1 MSREYKV
8 NRLVWE
14 TFEAILLAQGKRFVK
29 DMAQTLLV
37 DEKVLLRSVFPT
49 RDAFKVSIQDSDAT
63 SCMAFQPYSEAVI
76 GRCRRPV
83 QMGSAF
89 CLHHQIRRPVV
100 APTPV
105 TPIRKLQDA
114 PDRPALWLLPNQS
127 VIDSEG
133 LVRGSLVSNRLL
145 LFCCSANL

>member
-1 MSREYKV
+1 MSRDYKV

-14 TFEAILLAQGKRFVK
+14 TFEAILLAHGKRFVK

-49 RDAFKVSIQDSDAT
+49 RDAFRVSIQDSDAT
-63 SCMAFQPYSEAVI
+63 TCMAFQPLSEAVI
-76 GRCRRPV
+76 GRCRRAV
-83 QMGSAF
+83 QTGSAF

-100 APTPV
+100 APTAAV
-105 TPIRKLQDA
+105 AVPIRKLQDA
-114 PDRPALWLLPNQS
+114 PDRPALWLLPDQT

-133 LVRGSLVSNRLL
+133 TVRGSLVSNRLL
-145 LFCCSANL
+145 LFCD

>member
-83 QMGSAF
+83 QTGSDF
-89 CLHHQIRRPVV
+89 CLHHQIRRPIV
-100 APTPV
+100 AEPT
-105 TPIRKLQDA
+105 TPIRKLQDT
-114 PDRPALWLLPNQS
+114 PDRPALWLLPDQS

-133 LVRGSLVSNRLL
+133 LVRGSLVSNRLML
-145 LFCCSANL
+145 ICD

>member
-1 MSREYKV
+1 MSKEYKV
-8 NRLVWE
+8 NRLLWE

-37 DEKVLLRSVFPT
+37 DEKLLLRSVFPT

-63 SCMAFQPYSEAVI
+63 TATCMAFQPYSDAVI
-76 GRCRRPV
+76 GRCRRPN
-83 QMGSAF
+83 QTGSAF
-89 CLHHQIRRPVV
+89 CLHHQIRRPAV

-114 PDRPALWLLPNQS
+114 PDRPALWLLPDQT

-133 LVRGSLVSNRLL
+133 VVRGSLVSNRLM
-145 LFCCSANL
+145 FICD

>member
-1 MSREYKV
+1 MSKEYKV
-8 NRLVWE
+8 NRLLWE

-63 SCMAFQPYSEAVI
+63 TATCMAFQSCSEAVI
-76 GRCRRPV
+76 GRCRRPN
-83 QMGSAF
+83 QTGSAF
-89 CLHHQIRRPVV
+89 CLHHQIRRPAI
-100 APTPV
+100 APAPAPA

-114 PDRPALWLLPNQS
+114 ADRPALWLLPDQT

-133 LVRGSLVSNRLL
+133 VVRGSLVSNRLM
-145 LFCCSANL
+145 FICD

>member
-1 MSREYKV
+1 MSRDYKV

-14 TFEAILLAQGKRFVK
+14 TFEAILLAHGKRFVK

-49 RDAFKVSIQDSDAT
+49 RDAFRVSIQDSDAT
-63 SCMAFQPYSEAVI
+63 TCMAFQPLSEAVI

-83 QMGSAF
+83 QTGSAF
-89 CLHHQIRRPVV
+89 CLHHQIRRPAV
-100 APTPV
+100 APT
-105 TPIRKLQDA
+105 TAITAPIRKLQDA
-114 PDRPALWLLPNQS
+114 PDRPALWLLPDQT

-133 LVRGSLVSNRLL
+133 TVRGSLVSNRLL
-145 LFCCSANL
+145 LLCD

>member
-1 MSREYKV
+1 MSRDYKV

-14 TFEAILLAQGKRFVK
+14 TFEAILLAHGKRYVK

-37 DEKVLLRSVFPT
+37 DEKVLLRTVFPT

-63 SCMAFQPYSEAVI
+63 TCMAFQPLSEAVI

-83 QMGSAF
+83 QTGSVF
-89 CLHHQIRRPVV
+89 CLHHQIRRPLV
-100 APTPV
+100 AEAV
-105 TPIRKLQDA
+105 TTAATVTIRKLQDA
-114 PDRPALWLLPNQS
+114 PDRPALWLLPDQS

-133 LVRGSLVSNRLL
+133 VVRGSLVSNRLL
-145 LFCCSANL
+145 LFSD

>member
-1 MSREYKV
+1 MSRDYKV

-37 DEKVLLRSVFPT
+37 DEKVLLRSVFPS
-49 RDAFKVSIQDSDAT
+49 RDAFKVSIQDSDAMT
-63 SCMAFQPYSEAVI
+63 CMAFQPCSEAVI

-83 QMGSAF
+83 QTGSPF

-100 APTPV
+100 ATEE
-105 TPIRKLQDA
+105 PIAVRKLQDA
-114 PDRPALWLLPNQS
+114 PDRPALWLLPDQT

-145 LFCCSANL
+145 LFC

>member
-1 MSREYKV
+1 MSRDYKV

-63 SCMAFQPYSEAVI
+63 TCMALTSLSEAVI

-83 QMGSAF
+83 QTGSAF
-89 CLHHQIRRPVV
+89 CLHHQIRRPVT
-100 APTPV
+100 AIEPTV
-105 TPIRKLQDA
+105 RRIQDA
-114 PDRPALWLLPNQS
+114 PDRPALWLLPDQT

-133 LVRGSLVSNRLL
+133 IIRGSLVSNRLL
-145 LFCCSANL
+145 LFC

>member
-63 SCMAFQPYSEAVI
+63 SCMAFQPHSDTII

-83 QMGSAF
+83 QTGSAF
-89 CLHHQIRRPVV
+89 CLHHQIRRPVT
-100 APTPV
+100 APGSSV
-105 TPIRKLQDA
+105 RRIQDA
-114 PDRPALWLLPNQS
+114 PDRPALWLLPDQT

-145 LFCCSANL
+145 LICD